1 MKLRYV
7 FVALLLALAAVLPAS
22 AQTTIQFSTW
32 DSGPLADYW
41 SSKITEFEA
50 KNPDIKID
58 HLINPDQ
65 YESKIF
71 TLIAADSAPDVMA
84 LFEVT
89 TPLLT
94 ERGNLVN
101 LNSFIEDDPDFDL
114 TDFVPSTLELAE
126 YNGGLYG
133 LGSDVNPQ
141 ILYYN
146 TDLFEAAGV
155 PLPKADWTW
164 EDLKG
169 AAEKLTIE
177 NNENGVEQWG
187 VGWFW
192 QPSGAWWVPAII
204 QIWNNGG
211 DFYNEERAEVLV
223 NEPAA
228 VGALQYWADMIADGL
243 SPGATDLGGTT
254 PAALF
259 QQGRLAMYLD
269 GTWNIASFQEVPF
282 EWDIAPIPGNVEDTT
297 FLHASYY
304 GISSQSENPEAAW
317 RWVKFL
323 VSPEIQ
329 LDRSELVRYIPTRA
343 SVDASKPYVKEDAPP
358 TNASILGN
366 VVSTARMA
374 PVAPNNNRLLQVF
387 ERELTLLYLGEKSAQ
402 EAMDTAAQEMNR
414 LISR

>member
-1 MKLRYV
+1 MSLKK
-7 FVALLLALAAVLPAS
+7 LLAVTLFNLLVAVPAL

-41 SSKITEFEA
+41 TSKITEFEA
-50 KNPDIKID
+50 AHPDIRIN
-58 HLINPDQ
+58 HLLNPDQ

-89 TPLLT
+89 TPLLA
-94 ERGNLVN
+94 ERGNLVD
-101 LNSFIEDDPDFDL
+101 LNTLIDHDPDFDL
-114 TDFVPSTLELAE
+114 TDFVPTTLELAQLDE
-126 YNGGLYG
+126 SLYG

-146 TDLFEAAGV
+146 ADLFAAAGV
-155 PLPKADWTW
+155 PLPTPDWTW
-164 EDLKG
+164 EDLRD
-169 AAEKLTIE
+169 AAEKLTLE
-177 NNENGVEQWG
+177 TNEQGVKQWG
-187 VGWFW
+187 VGWYW

-211 DFYNEERAEVLV
+211 DFYNEDRTEVLV
-223 NEPAA
+223 NQSAA
-228 VGALQYWADMIADGL
+228 VEALQYWADMIPAGV
-243 SPGATDLGGTT
+243 SPSAINLGGTT

-269 GTWNIASFQEVPF
+269 GTWNIASFQELPF
-282 EWDIAPIPGNVEDTT
+282 EWDIVPIPGNVEDTT

-317 RWVKFL
+317 RWLKFL
-323 VSPEIQ
+323 VSSEIQ
-329 LDRSELVRYIPTRA
+329 FDRSELVRYIPTRV
-343 SVDASKPYVKEDAPP
+343 SVDRTKPYVREGAPP
-358 TNASILGN
+358 ASASILGDIVN
-366 VVSTARMA
+366 TARMA

-387 ERELTLLYLGEKSAQ
+387 ERELTLLYLGEKTAQ